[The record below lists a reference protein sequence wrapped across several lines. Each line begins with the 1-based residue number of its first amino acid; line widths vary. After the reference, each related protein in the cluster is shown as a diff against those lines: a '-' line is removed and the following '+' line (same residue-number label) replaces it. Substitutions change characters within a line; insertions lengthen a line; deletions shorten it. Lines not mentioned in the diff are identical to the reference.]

1 LGTHS
6 IFARKLASFTAD
18 FMPVTSNISLGF
30 SVQLQAKKIM
40 RKEQALSKIQL
51 FSCWFVEGG
60 VPREKQNHG

>member
-1 LGTHS
+1 
-6 IFARKLASFTAD
+6 
-18 FMPVTSNISLGF
+18 MPVTSNISLGF
-30 SVQLQAKKIM
+30 SVQLQAKKKM